1 MPDGGT
7 LTIAVENRPAPGR
20 RWPPAAPRATTCW
33 CRSPTPASA
42 CRRRSGERVFEPFF
56 TTKEAGKGTGL
67 GLSMVYGFVQQSE
80 GHIELESAPDQGTC
94 FRIHLPRAR
103 EAPQDARDRVPAD
116 RIEMPVFGGGRTILV
131 VEDDPDVRQVAVA
144 TLRTLGFEVREAETG
159 DEAAAMLRRGDAV
172 SLLLSDITMPGS
184 MTGVDLAHF
193 VRRER
198 PEIDVLLT
206 SGYADLRARPTS
218 SRSSTSPTGSRTS
231 PTRCARCSTGDGFPG
246 DIFAA

>member
-1 MPDGGT
+1 RLLAFSRRAPVEATLVRPQELMPELLELMRRTLGERIEVRLRADDGVWPIRVDKAQFEAALLNMAVNARDAMPDGGS
-7 LTIAVENRPAPGR
+7 LTI
-20 RWPPAAPRATTCW
+20 
-33 CRSPTPASA
+33 
-42 CRRRSGERVFEPFF
+42 
-56 TTKEAGKGTGL
+56 
-67 GLSMVYGFVQQSE
+67 
-80 GHIELESAPDQGTC
+80 
-94 FRIHLPRAR
+94 
-103 EAPQDARDRVPAD
+103 
-116 RIEMPVFGGGRTILV
+116 V

-206 SGYADLRARPTS
+206 SGYADS
-218 SRSSTSPTGSRTS
+218 E
-231 PTRCARCSTGDGFPG
+231 
-246 DIFAA
+246 